1 MSERKKH
8 KFNHGSIEDCV
19 CFEFDSGFNIDQ
31 ICDSLH
37 MTNKGVV
44 DILVKHKRLKY
55 ITTI

>member
-1 MSERKKH
+1 MGVRKKE
-8 KFNHGSIEDCV
+8 KINHGSLEDCV
-19 CFEFDSGFNIDQ
+19 CYEFDSGFNIDQ

-37 MTNKGVV
+37 MTEGAVR